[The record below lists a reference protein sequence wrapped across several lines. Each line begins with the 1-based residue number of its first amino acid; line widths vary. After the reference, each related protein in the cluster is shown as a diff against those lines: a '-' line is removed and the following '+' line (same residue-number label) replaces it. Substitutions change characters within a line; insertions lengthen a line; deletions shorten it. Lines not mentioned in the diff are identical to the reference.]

1 MLTNQSREYFI
12 ARLIPRHIYAC
23 NDMLLCMRTTVD
35 INDSLLQTAKKRAAD
50 ENATLKE
57 IVDRALRQ
65 YLAGVDPKRKFKLN
79 WKPHK
84 GGGHL
89 QPGVVVEDRDNLFD
103 VMEGR
108 H

>member
-1 MLTNQSREYFI
+1 
-12 ARLIPRHIYAC
+12 
-23 NDMLLCMRTTVD
+23 MLLCMRTTVD
-35 INDSLLQTAKKRAAD
+35 INESLLQTAKKRAAD

-65 YLAGVDPKRKFKLN
+65 YLAGADPQKKFKLR

-89 QPGVVVEDRDNLFD
+89 QAGVVLEDRDNLLD

-108 H
+108 R